1 MPPTYT
7 SANMP
12 PIVDYLFT
20 RRVGI
25 ASFGARG
32 VGRGGQHQMGLAGL
46 PHEHAG
52 KIFSRFHEIRR
63 NLVALFGCG
72 ER

>member
-1 MPPTYT
+1 
-7 SANMP
+7 MP
-12 PIVDYLFT
+12 PIVVTYSPEEWALPHL
-20 RRVGI
+20 GL
-25 ASFGARG
+25 G

-52 KIFSRFHEIRR
+52 KTFSRFHEIRR